1 MAYITLPGDN
11 NIYFS
16 RLRYASVALAR
27 NVAQIQ
33 IEILALIKHY
43 NYFFIDFYVRFKM
56 TKFEYICML
65 DYIFI
70 SIFHMQ
76 ECS

>member
-33 IEILALIKHY
+33 IEILALII
-43 NYFFIDFYVRFKM
+43 NTI
-56 TKFEYICML
+56 I
-65 DYIFI
+65 I
-70 SIFHMQ
+70 SL
-76 ECS
+76 